1 MTKVTNFYFPKVDS
15 LRVRVPLCDVKIIDR
30 TLIDKLVTVLEDTG
44 EVVDEK
50 QGAPKILETK
60 SGLYFKLWTRS
71 GNGRFGKEEDL
82 SDKRELYFL
91 INAKHLKERYFEGI
105 TMDNIEL
112 IRQELNSLNIVHIE
126 KNEFLYSEIQDVDL
140 CFDFDCDETEF
151 RKIIKRYQ
159 EMAIASKRDS
169 AKGFGSKNNIGLELN
184 SRNYSSQKKP
194 HSKFYFKTAELES
207 KSLSFADRYL
217 KGIDFNN
224 IGRFEFNLK
233 NRRYFKYYGID
244 GIRTLKDLLN
254 TESLH
259 NVFKEVYHNWF
270 VHRGYKP
277 VSDNND
283 WRLMYLEITQQH
295 STAEQRELWNYL
307 FQEGCTSN
315 KQKRNGLDKIYSM
328 QQKVKKKE
336 AISGS
341 DTQKKLDKFFGARSR
356 TDDVRT
362 KVPAAGTLG
371 GNIGKD
377 SKLEF

>member
-1 MTKVTNFYFPKVDS
+1 MTKVSNFYVPKVDS

-30 TLIDKLVTVLEDTG
+30 TLIDKLVTVLENTG

-82 SDKRELYFL
+82 ADKRELYFL

-105 TMDNIEL
+105 TLDNIEL
-112 IRQELNSLNIVHIE
+112 IRQELNSLNIIHIE
-126 KNEFLYSEIQDVDL
+126 RNEFLYSEIQDVDL
-140 CFDFDCDETEF
+140 CFDFDCDESEF

-159 EMAIASKRDS
+159 GMAIASKRDS
-169 AKGFGSKNNIGLELN
+169 AKGFGSKSNIGLELN
-184 SRNYSSQKKP
+184 SRSYSSPKKP
-194 HSKFYFKTAELES
+194 HSKFYFKTAELEN

-217 KGIDFNN
+217 KEIDYNN

-233 NRRYFKYYGID
+233 NRRYFKYYGIN
-244 GIRTLKDLLN
+244 GLRTLKDLLV
-254 TESLH
+254 TESFH

-270 VHRGYKP
+270 IHRGYKP
-277 VSDNND
+277 VSENND

-307 FQEGCTSN
+307 FQEACTSN
-315 KQKRNGLDKIYSM
+315 KQKRNGLDKMYSM

-336 AISGS
+336 TISGS
-341 DTQKKLDKFFGARSR
+341 DTQKKLDQFFGAQNR

-362 KVPAAGTLG
+362 KVPTTGTLG

-377 SKLEF
+377 SKLPF